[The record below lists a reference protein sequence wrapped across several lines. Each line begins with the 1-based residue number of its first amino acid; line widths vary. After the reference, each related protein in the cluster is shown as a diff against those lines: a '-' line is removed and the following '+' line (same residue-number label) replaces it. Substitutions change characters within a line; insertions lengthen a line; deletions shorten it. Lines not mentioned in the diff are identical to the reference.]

1 MARKVTKQL
10 DPVRVERMARMT
22 AHIVGVFAE
31 SEMKRS
37 NTLPHEILADN
48 VARAAVRLAI
58 KAEQVLHEQLEALQ
72 AGL

>member
-1 MARKVTKQL
+1 MARTVKKRL
-10 DPVRVERMARMT
+10 DPDRAERIARMS

-31 SEMKRS
+31 SEMKRT

-58 KAEQVLHEQLEALQ
+58 RTEQTLHEQLQALE